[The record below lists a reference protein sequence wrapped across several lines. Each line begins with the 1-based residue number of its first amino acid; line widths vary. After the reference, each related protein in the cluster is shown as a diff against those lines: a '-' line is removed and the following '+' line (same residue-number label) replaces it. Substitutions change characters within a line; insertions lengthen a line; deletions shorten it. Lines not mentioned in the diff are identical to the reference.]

1 MKAYEDMEEVNRLH
15 GIRREYEKSSLDE
28 HLMDQNPL
36 NEFKVWLGS
45 AIKII
50 EDDAT
55 AMVLSTVSKNGRP
68 SSRIVLLK
76 DANDNG
82 LTFFTN
88 YKSRKGQELE
98 GNAFASLL
106 FYWKE
111 QERQIRIEG
120 KISRTNPE
128 ISDGYFNG
136 RPYDSQIA
144 AISSQQSQPIKDRS
158 MLEKSFERI
167 KTETSGKSLKR
178 PEHWGGYI
186 LKPDLFEFWQGRPNR
201 LHDRIVYQLDGI
213 KWKKIRLSP

>member
-1 MKAYEDMEEVNRLH
+1 MEEVNRLH

-36 NEFKVWLGS
+36 NEFRVWLGS
-45 AIKII
+45 AINLI

-68 SSRIVLLK
+68 SSRMVLLK

-88 YKSRKGQELE
+88 YKSRKGKELI

-128 ISDGYFNG
+128 ISDEYFNG

-144 AISSQQSQPIKDRS
+144 AISSQQSQAVEDRS
-158 MLEKSFERI
+158 ILEKSFERI
-167 KTETSGKSLKR
+167 KAETMGKSLKR

-186 LKPDLFEFWQGRPNR
+186 LKPDTFEFWQGRPNR
-201 LHDRIVYQLDGI
+201 LHDRIVYILENNLWSI
-213 KWKKIRLSP
+213 KRLAP

>member
-1 MKAYEDMEEVNRLH
+1 MEEVNRLH

-36 NEFKVWLGS
+36 NEFRVWLGS
-45 AIKII
+45 AIKLI

-55 AMVLSTVSKNGRP
+55 AMVLSTVSLQGRP

-76 DANDNG
+76 DINENG
-82 LTFFTN
+82 FTFFSN
-88 YKSRKGQELE
+88 YKSRKGKEIA

-128 ISDGYFNG
+128 ISDEYFNG

-144 AISSQQSQPIKDRS
+144 AISSQQSQTVEDRS
-158 MLEKSFERI
+158 ILEKSFERI
-167 KTETSGKSLKR
+167 KAETMGKCLKR

-186 LKPDLFEFWQGRPNR
+186 LKPDTFEFWQGRPNR
-201 LHDRIVYQLDGI
+201 LHDRIVYVLENDL
-213 KWKKIRLSP
+213 WTMRRLAP

>member
-1 MKAYEDMEEVNRLH
+1 MEEVNRLH

-36 NEFKVWLGS
+36 NEFRVWLGS
-45 AIKII
+45 AIKLI

-55 AMVLSTVSKNGRP
+55 AMVLSTVSPQGRP
-68 SSRIVLLK
+68 STRIVLLK
-76 DANDNG
+76 DISDNG
-82 LTFFTN
+82 LVFFSN

-128 ISDGYFNG
+128 ISDEYFNG

-144 AISSQQSQPIKDRS
+144 AISSQQSQPIKERS
-158 MLEKSFERI
+158 MLEKKFEQI
-167 KTETSGKSLKR
+167 KAETLGKSLKR

-201 LHDRIVYQLDGI
+201 LHDRIVYKLDGI
-213 KWKKIRLSP
+213 HWKKIRLSP

>member
-1 MKAYEDMEEVNRLH
+1 MEEVNRLH

-36 NEFKVWLGS
+36 NEFRVWLGS
-45 AIKII
+45 AIKLIK
-50 EDDAT
+50 DDAT
-55 AMVLSTVSKNGRP
+55 AMVLSTVSLQGRP

-76 DANDNG
+76 DINENG
-82 LTFFTN
+82 FTFFSN

-98 GNAFASLL
+98 MNAFASLL

-120 KISRTNPE
+120 KIGRTNPE
-128 ISDGYFNG
+128 ISDEYFYK

-158 MLEKSFERI
+158 MFENEFERI
-167 KTETSGKSLKR
+167 KAETMGKSLKR

-201 LHDRIVYQLDGI
+201 LHDRIIYILENDLWI
-213 KWKKIRLSP
+213 TKRLAP